1 MSREHSWERGGA
13 SNVSK
18 TTVLQMDVAIERRDA
33 ALAAGV
39 AGRFGMLLDVRRLGQ
54 NAVFRRAFLAVVFVA
69 LLIALSGTALSF
81 SGRKFIV
88 ASGNR
93 PVGQDPQT
101 TAPAQQPPSSSTPPN
116 TNVAPESAAQSP
128 AAPSQAGVNIVVLDP
143 AHGGTDLGARG
154 TGGIHESDIV
164 LEFAAQAHAAL
175 ESQGFQVVQTRQGNA
190 NPSFDDRSA
199 MANAQRGAIFVTLH
213 IASTGTPGTARVY
226 IMNDLASGADA
237 TGLIPW
243 DRAQAPFA
251 SLSRKLGDQVQ
262 MLLAQRFKG
271 SPSTAQTASVRQLRT
286 TAAPAIAVEISSV
299 TVEDRAQLDHMAPGV
314 ADAIARGAAAF
325 RPTYVVPVNPGE
337 RP

>member
-1 MSREHSWERGGA
+1 MLL
-13 SNVSK
+13 NVK
-18 TTVLQMDVAIERRDA
+18 QFVHNAIYPKPWLPLLLIGVC
-33 ALAAGV
+33 LAARV
-39 AGRFGMLLDVRRLGQ
+39 A
-54 NAVFRRAFLAVVFVA
+54 
-69 LLIALSGTALSF
+69 
-81 SGRKFIV
+81 
-88 ASGNR
+88 ASQQSPSSPPAATPPGAATSA
-93 PVGQDPQT
+93 PAEQT
-101 TAPAQQPPSSSTPPN
+101 PTAPART
-116 TNVAPESAAQSP
+116 
-128 AAPSQAGVNIVVLDP
+128 GLNIVVLDP

-164 LEFAAQAHAAL
+164 LEFAAQVRTSL

-226 IMNDLASGADA
+226 VMNDMAPGGDA

-243 DRAQAPFA
+243 DRAQAPFV

-262 MLLAQRFKG
+262 GLLAQRFKG
-271 SPSTAQTASVRQLRT
+271 SPPTAQTASVRQLRT

-325 RPTYVVPVNPGE
+325 RPTYVVPANPGE

>member
-1 MSREHSWERGGA
+1 
-13 SNVSK
+13 
-18 TTVLQMDVAIERRDA
+18 
-33 ALAAGV
+33 
-39 AGRFGMLLDVRRLGQ
+39 MLLDVGQ
-54 NAVFRRAFLAVVFVA
+54 FVHNVIYRKRWLPPLVIGVCLAAMRV
-69 LLIALSGTALSF
+69 TAS
-81 SGRKFIV
+81 
-88 ASGNR
+88 
-93 PVGQDPQT
+93 Q
-101 TAPAQQPPSSSTPPN
+101 APRQSSATPAAQ
-116 TNVAPESAAQSP
+116 QSP
-128 AAPSQAGVNIVVLDP
+128 ASAPAATPPGAATSAPGEQQTPTTPARTGLNVVVLDP

-164 LEFAAQAHAAL
+164 LEFAAQVRTSL

-226 IMNDLASGADA
+226 VMNDMVPGADA

-243 DRAQAPFA
+243 DRAQAPFV

-262 MLLAQRFKG
+262 GLLAQRFKG
-271 SPSTAQTASVRQLRT
+271 SPPIAQTASVRQLRT

-325 RPTYVVPVNPGE
+325 RPTYVVPANPGE